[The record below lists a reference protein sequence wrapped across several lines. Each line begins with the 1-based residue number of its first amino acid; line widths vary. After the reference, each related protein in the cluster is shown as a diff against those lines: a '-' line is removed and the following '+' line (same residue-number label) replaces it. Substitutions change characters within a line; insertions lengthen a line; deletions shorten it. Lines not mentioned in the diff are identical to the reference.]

1 MKAVLYT
8 YDERDALAGLRAHFS
23 QLDWVVARSPE
34 EVGREVGNAE
44 ILVLSNRVCT
54 PELGDALRKG
64 GGASLRWIHFVTSG
78 IERGTAMGL
87 PAKAIVSNA
96 AGVRAPTVAEHAVT
110 LLLAL
115 VRQLPALRSTQAD
128 HSWARVEMGP
138 RLASLQGMTVCIV
151 GLGSIGR
158 EIARKLKAFD
168 AQLIGVS
175 RTPANDGDIQ
185 PVFLRQRIGEAF
197 GISDAVVIATTAEAS
212 SHRMIGTAE
221 FAAIKPGAYFVN
233 IARGEIVDEA
243 ALIAAL
249 RDERL
254 AGAGL
259 DVTEVEPLP
268 PESPL
273 WDMPN
278 VIMTPHIA
286 GAGAKDYE
294 QQKALFGENLARFLA
309 RKPLLNL
316 RRMPLEA

>member
-1 MKAVLYT
+1 
-8 YDERDALAGLRAHFS
+8 LRAHFS

-34 EVGREVGNAE
+34 EVGREVGDAE

-54 PELGDALRKG
+54 PELGAALRKG
-64 GGASLRWIHFVTSG
+64 GGGALRWIHFVTSG

-87 PAKAIVSNA
+87 PAQAIVSNA
-96 AGVRAPTVAEHAVT
+96 AGVRAPTVAEHALT

-115 VRQLPALRSTQAD
+115 VRQLPALRATQTGRT
-128 HSWARVEMGP
+128 WARVEMGP

-168 AQLIGVS
+168 ARPIGVS
-175 RTPANDGDIQ
+175 RTPADDGVIQ
-185 PVFLRQRIGEAF
+185 PVFPRERITEAF
-197 GISDAVVIATTAEAS
+197 GMSDAVVIATTADAS
-212 SHRMIGTAE
+212 SHHMIGAAE
-221 FAAIKPGAYFVN
+221 LAAVKPGAYFVN

-249 RDERL
+249 RESRL

-259 DVTEVEPLP
+259 DVTETEPLP
-268 PESPL
+268 ADSPL
-273 WDMPN
+273 WDLPN
-278 VIMTPHIA
+278 VIVTPHVA

-294 QQKALFGENLARFLA
+294 QQKSLFGENLARFLA
-309 RKPLLNL
+309 GQPLLNL

>member
-34 EVGREVGNAE
+34 EVGREIGNAE

-54 PELGDALRKG
+54 PELGAALRQG
-64 GGASLRWIHFVTSG
+64 GGDSLRWIHFVTSG

-87 PAKAIVSNA
+87 PAQAIVSNA
-96 AGVRAPTVAEHAVT
+96 AGVRAPTVAEHALT

-115 VRQLPALRSTQAD
+115 VRQLPALRATQAA

-168 AQLIGVS
+168 ARPIGVS
-175 RTPANDGDIQ
+175 RTPADDGDIQ
-185 PVFLRQRIGEAF
+185 PVFPRERIAEAL
-197 GISDAVVIATTAEAS
+197 GMSDAVVIATTADAS
-212 SHRMIGTAE
+212 SHHMIEAAE
-221 FAAIKPGAYFVN
+221 LAAIKPGAYFVN

-249 RDERL
+249 RDGRL

-259 DVTEVEPLP
+259 DVTETEPLP
-268 PESPL
+268 ADSPL
-273 WDMPN
+273 WTLPN
-278 VIMTPHIA
+278 VIVTPHVA

-294 QQKALFGENLARFLA
+294 QQKRLFGQNLERFLA
-309 RKPLLNL
+309 GKPLLNL
-316 RRMPLEA
+316 RRMPGTS

>member
-8 YDERDALAGLRAHFS
+8 YDERDALAGLRAQFS

-54 PELGDALRKG
+54 PELGAALREG

-87 PAKAIVSNA
+87 PAQAIVSNA

-115 VRQLPALRSTQAD
+115 VRQLSALRATQA
-128 HSWARVEMGP
+128 SRTWARVEMGP
-138 RLASLQGMTVCIV
+138 KLASLQGMTVCIV

-168 AQLIGVS
+168 AQPIGVS
-175 RTPANDGDIQ
+175 RTPTDGGDIQ
-185 PVFLRQRIGEAF
+185 PVFPRERIREAF
-197 GISDAVVIATTAEAS
+197 GMSDAVVIATTADPS
-212 SHRMIGTAE
+212 SHHMIGAAE

-243 ALIAAL
+243 ALIATL
-249 RDERL
+249 RDGRL
-254 AGAGL
+254 GGAGL
-259 DVTEVEPLP
+259 DVTEVEPLQP
-268 PESPL
+268 DSPL
-273 WDMPN
+273 WDLPN
-278 VIMTPHIA
+278 VIVTPHVA

-309 RKPLLNL
+309 GKPLLNL
-316 RRMPLEA
+316 RRMPLDA